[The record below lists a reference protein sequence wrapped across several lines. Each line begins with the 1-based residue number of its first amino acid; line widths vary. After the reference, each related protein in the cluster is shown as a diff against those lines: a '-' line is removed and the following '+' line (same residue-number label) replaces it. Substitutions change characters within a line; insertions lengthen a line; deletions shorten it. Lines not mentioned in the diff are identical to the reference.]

1 MNKFLS
7 GKLFV
12 VLSTSLT
19 LLIGIGV
26 GFLLGYQPQVEG
38 SVWTTPSFSM
48 YGDGKVSG
56 KTSTTYI
63 FDLKTALGYW
73 LLAILLTYVVFL
85 FSVLI
90 RNIYKN
96 KLASENN

>member
-7 GKLFV
+7 SKLFV

-19 LLIGIGV
+19 LILGIPV
-26 GFLLGYQPQVEG
+26 GFLLGYQPQVTG
-38 SVWTTPSFSM
+38 SVKG
-48 YGDGKVSG
+48 YGGGGSTSG
-56 KTSTTYI
+56 STSTTYV
-63 FDLKTALGYW
+63 FSLKTALGYW

-85 FSVLI
+85 VSMLI

-96 KLASENN
+96 KSTLEENK